1 MAGASKL
8 TLLIRQHPVL
18 TTQPLRYSVKQSKAS
33 LTTLSRGIR
42 PAVAVQRSQ
51 LARTFAP
58 ARSYADGAPKAELSP
73 NPPKKKRGRFR
84 SILLWTWRLTYLSAI
99 GGLIYVGYGI
109 YEMREPPDQ
118 EYPDPAKKTLVILG
132 ETAH

>member
-1 MAGASKL
+1 
-8 TLLIRQHPVL
+8 
-18 TTQPLRYSVKQSKAS
+18 
-33 LTTLSRGIR
+33 
-42 PAVAVQRSQ
+42 
-51 LARTFAP
+51 LARIFTP
-58 ARSYADGAPKAELSP
+58 ARSYADAAPKAELSP
-73 NPPKKKRGRFR
+73 TPPTPPTPPKKKRGKFR